1 MVASTC
7 PVSHGVGWLEQGFLV
22 DPYPRLATL
31 RAESPVFYDD
41 ELEHFIVTRY
51 ADVEACLLDRE
62 TFLAKNASSPIWPP
76 TEEAQRI
83 LAEGGFKRV
92 PTLNNAD
99 PPRHAP
105 MRKAVLACMSPRRLR
120 ALEPELRAYAGGL
133 VDAIEGQ
140 DEVDLVATLTFP
152 LPGFAGLSLLG
163 FPESD
168 FEMIK
173 GWSAGRVLLT
183 YGHLP
188 PERQVEIARNVGEF
202 WRYVED
208 HVAARDAE
216 RGDDFT
222 SDILGY
228 RDENPEAVTTDDVV
242 NIVYSMA
249 LAGHDSTTNAMGNAL
264 RHLLS
269 HPDQWQRLVADPS
282 LIANA
287 VEESLRYDGPVL
299 GHRRTAAVD
308 TQIGG
313 VPIPAGAK
321 LVLLFASAAH
331 DAEHFSAPDDLDV
344 GRSNAGEHLAFG
356 KGVHFCLGA
365 PLARLELRI
374 VLELL
379 TERCPHIELVEDQPL
394 PYQPNALFRSVEQLR
409 ARPHGRA

>member
-7 PVSHGVGWLEQGFLV
+7 PVSHAVGWLEQEFLV
-22 DPYPRLATL
+22 DPYPRLASL
-31 RAESPVFYDD
+31 RAESPVFYDE

-51 ADVEACLLDRE
+51 ADIEACLLDRD
-62 TFLAKNASSPIWPP
+62 TFVAKNASSPIWPP
-76 TEEAQRI
+76 DSEAQKI

-99 PPRHAP
+99 PPRHGP
-105 MRKAVLACMSPRRLR
+105 MRKAVLACMSPRRLK
-120 ALEPELRAYAGGL
+120 ALEPELRSYAGRLLEKIDGS
-133 VDAIEGQ
+133 DQ
-140 DEVDLVATLTFP
+140 VDLVEALTFP

-163 FPESD
+163 FPEAD
-168 FEMIK
+168 FGLIK
-173 GWSAGRVLLT
+173 EWSAGRVLLT

-188 PERQVEIARNVGEF
+188 PERQVEIARNVGAF

-208 HVAARDAE
+208 HVAARDSK
-216 RGDDFT
+216 RGNDFT
-222 SDILGY
+222 SDMLQY
-228 RDENPEAVTTDDVV
+228 RDDHPDAVTTDDVV

-269 HPDQWQRLVADPS
+269 HPDQWQRLVADPT
-282 LIANA
+282 LVPNA
-287 VEESLRYDGPVL
+287 VEESLRFDGPVL

-308 TQIGG
+308 TTIGD

-331 DAEHFSAPDDLDV
+331 DEEHFSNADDLDV
-344 GRSNAGEHLAFG
+344 SRSNSDEHLAFG

-379 TERCPHIELVEDQPL
+379 TTRFPDMALVEGQLL
-394 PYQPNALFRSVEQLR
+394 PYQPNALFRSVEQLL
-409 ARPHGRA
+409 ARPGG

>member
-1 MVASTC
+1 
-7 PVSHGVGWLEQGFLV
+7 
-22 DPYPRLATL
+22 
-31 RAESPVFYDD
+31 
-41 ELEHFIVTRY
+41 
-51 ADVEACLLDRE
+51 
-62 TFLAKNASSPIWPP
+62 
-76 TEEAQRI
+76 
-83 LAEGGFKRV
+83 
-92 PTLNNAD
+92 
-99 PPRHAP
+99 

-120 ALEPELRAYAGGL
+120 ALEPELRAYAASL
-133 VDAIEGQ
+133 VDEIDGR
-140 DEVDLVATLTFP
+140 DEVDLVAALTFP
-152 LPGFAGLSLLG
+152 LPGFAGLNLLG

-173 GWSAGRVLLT
+173 VWSGGRVLLT
-183 YGHLP
+183 YGRLP

-202 WRYVED
+202 WRYVEA

-228 RDENPEAVTTDDVV
+228 RDEHPDALTTDDVV

-264 RHLLS
+264 RHLLA
-269 HPDQWQRLVADPS
+269 HPDEWRRLVDDPS
-282 LIANA
+282 LVPNA
-287 VEESLRYDGPVL
+287 VEESLRFDGPVL

-308 TQIGG
+308 TEIGG

-331 DAEHFSAPDDLDV
+331 DAEHFAHPDDLDV
-344 GRSNAGEHLAFG
+344 GRADADEHLAFG

-374 VLELL
+374 VLEML
-379 TERCPHIELVEDQPL
+379 TERFPQMTLVDGQAM
-394 PYQPNALFRSVEQLR
+394 PYQANALFRSVEQLL
-409 ARPHGRA
+409 ARPRA